1 MAGLLDQN
9 LTDEEKKRLWGT
21 ISSYGSYQPGGTPIQ
36 EQNIYTQPMEG
47 TTIPN
52 NYDPNQARIE
62 ALNSIAP
69 KVQTPATMNRLTQ
82 YTANQLPPT
91 PTTPDVWQG
100 PNYYPGTVSS
110 PEEQARNQAWAEQ
123 LQIGRIM
130 KTVPTYSAVG
140 GPQGVKYDQSGTK
153 EVPDYT
159 ARMLAQQRPELAA
172 ARNQQKELNLPPD
185 IDTFGLQKMGQAYM
199 TPEGRGQLA
208 AYLGTPQGAKEF
220 NDFWTQRKMTA
231 PNIYNFVPTAE
242 GFIPGN
248 IRTGGLGKPS
258 GIGKPMTNEMVT
270 AGQQIGTLQETLDR
284 VKNIYNKN
292 YVGPIAGRLSN
303 IAENTVGLKPEQ
315 AGFYSDLAQIQ
326 NSLIYLMS
334 GKQINEQEYKR
345 LQRQLPDR
353 NLPPSVFES
362 RMTNFEK
369 TLKSIM
375 GEREKRLGG
384 YGGSTNQSQRIV
396 IGTGI
401 EKGTGKRVI
410 RYSDGEVDYE

>member
-1 MAGLLDQN
+1 
-9 LTDEEKKRLWGT
+9 
-21 ISSYGSYQPGGTPIQ
+21 
-36 EQNIYTQPMEG
+36 
-47 TTIPN
+47 
-52 NYDPNQARIE
+52 
-62 ALNSIAP
+62 
-69 KVQTPATMNRLTQ
+69 
-82 YTANQLPPT
+82 
-91 PTTPDVWQG
+91 
-100 PNYYPGTVSS
+100 
-110 PEEQARNQAWAEQ
+110 
-123 LQIGRIM
+123 M